1 MFDLN
6 PENLV
11 SPSRLAILTRE
22 LMVLILDGSTE
33 HDAHVWTE
41 IGTLICF
48 RNMLTSTLMRNLT
61 FQFFLHVRNMF

>member
-22 LMVLILDGSTE
+22 LMVVILDGSTE
-33 HDAHVWTE
+33 HDAH
-41 IGTLICF
+41 ILSKSG
-48 RNMLTSTLMRNLT
+48 
-61 FQFFLHVRNMF
+61 FFDLSKAFDYIRRFFSEKTYFT